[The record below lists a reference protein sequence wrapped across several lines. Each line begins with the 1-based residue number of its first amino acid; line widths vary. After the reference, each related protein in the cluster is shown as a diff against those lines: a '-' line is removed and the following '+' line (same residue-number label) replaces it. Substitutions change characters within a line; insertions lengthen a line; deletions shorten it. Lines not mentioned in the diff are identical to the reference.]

1 MLNKSIDL
9 YKESNKN
16 IRNGID
22 DKVSKISKDTN
33 KIITNFE
40 VFVNGLIKYYQE
52 NKNDSDKT
60 QEEWK
65 SFFEEK
71 IRKIMSSDMT
81 DGDSDTQAEVPEY
94 LETWHSQL
102 LNNARYK
109 EIHKKDTSNKEE
121 IHKKSIELAKKLD
134 EAQPM
139 EDVLDA
145 YEKEVDEQKT
155 VAS

>member
-1 MLNKSIDL
+1 
-9 YKESNKN
+9 
-16 IRNGID
+16 
-22 DKVSKISKDTN
+22 
-33 KIITNFE
+33 
-40 VFVNGLIKYYQE
+40 
-52 NKNDSDKT
+52 
-60 QEEWK
+60 
-65 SFFEEK
+65 
-71 IRKIMSSDMT
+71 MT